1 MSTSHIYHTQG
12 IRNYHRVKE
21 EYVKDAVLIHIEHH
35 SNKYS
40 CRQCHSKNV
49 SIIKDRE
56 RKIQGLKSGLKQVYS
71 SSHIICLL
79 KSYTMLNSNNNI

>member
-40 CRQCHSKNV
+40 CR
-49 SIIKDRE
+49 
-56 RKIQGLKSGLKQVYS
+56 
-71 SSHIICLL
+71 
-79 KSYTMLNSNNNI
+79 